1 MEPNPLIQLEAVGFS
16 RRSRSIL
23 SDISWRIES
32 RQHWALLGS
41 NGSGKTT
48 LLRILTG
55 YEWPTVGAVRVLGEQ
70 YGQCDIPRLRRQIG
84 WVSSAEQTMLSGWDR
99 AVEIVASGLDAAMAV
114 YRAIQP
120 DEWRRAEEALTALGA
135 TGIAQQSFDTL
146 SQGEQQRVLIARA
159 LINRPRLLILDEPCA
174 GLDPAAREKFLAD
187 LSAMVLR
194 PQAPTVLL
202 VTHHVEEILPW
213 MSHVLLLN
221 KGRIAAAG
229 SVAEVLNSETLG
241 RAFGCHCDLAR
252 NNGRYHLQISL

>member
-1 MEPNPLIQLEAVGFS
+1 MEPNPLIQLEAVAFF

-32 RQHWALLGS
+32 RQHWVLLGP

-55 YEWPTVGAVRVLGEQ
+55 YEWPTLGVVRVLGEQ
-70 YGQCDIPRLRRQIG
+70 FGQCDIPRLRRRIG
-84 WVSSAEQTMLSGWDR
+84 WVSSAEQPLLSGWDR
-99 AVEIVASGLDAAMAV
+99 SIDIVASGLDAAMAV
-114 YRAIQP
+114 YRTIQP
-120 DEWRRAEEALTALGA
+120 DEWRRAEESLASVGA
-135 TGIAQQSFDTL
+135 AGIADQSFDTL

-187 LSAMVLR
+187 VTAMVHR
-194 PQAPTVLL
+194 RDAPTALL

-213 MSHVLLLN
+213 MSHVLLLD

-229 SVAEVLNSETLG
+229 PVAEVLNSETLG
-241 RAFGCHCDLAR
+241 RAFGCQCDLAR